1 MKPSILF
8 WLAFGLVCLS
18 APASTIVLDKPIHI
32 GTPGVPEWREF
43 AGREPV
49 GMNHRHTFKAK
60 ANDELSTLLIWQDDV
75 KNGGWQI
82 RLNGKGLGRLATYE
96 TKVVHTLE
104 VPSGTLLDGENVL
117 EIIGP
122 KSIDDI
128 VLDRM
133 ELHLGNLADCLS
145 GGGLKVAVTE
155 DGQPVPCRITIVDA
169 DGFLVPLLVKPDP
182 SKAVR
187 PGVVYTMDGSV
198 SANLRP
204 GQYTCYATRGFE
216 YSRATQ
222 TVEIKGGAMEELKMS
237 ITREVPMPGY
247 VSCDTHIHVRT
258 FSGHGDSTAEER
270 IPTIAGEHIEFAV
283 ATDHNVH
290 ADYRP
295 FQKNVE
301 AEAHFTAV
309 IGNEVTTSA
318 GHFNIFPIDVG
329 HKPADHKTSDWQVL
343 MQRMRSTP
351 GVQVVQLNHPRNV
364 HSNFSPTSAEH
375 FNYSTGRNLRGPQ
388 WSFDAFEVITS
399 AALQDDLHRLFRDWF
414 GVLNHGHRITGLGSS
429 DTHDVSR
436 YILGQGRTY
445 VACDDTNPSLIPV
458 DQLCRN
464 LRAGK
469 ALFGM
474 GLLADVKVNGRYGVG
489 DLATKLGQQIE
500 IKALVYG
507 PSWAGAESVALYL
520 NGEKVRETKLE
531 GTQGKGGLQAEARF
545 VLPRPRH
552 DAWLVV
558 VARGPMIDEPCW
570 ELPRPYQHKG
580 IDLDTGIIGA
590 SNPVWLDC
598 DADNQ
603 FTSARE
609 YGEALYKRYGT
620 DLQKLI
626 HALASHDAAIA
637 SQVADLLQQ
646 KDVKLLLKLEETLVG
661 HAAPHIRK
669 GFQSFRSALSD
680 SP

>member
-1 MKPSILF
+1 M
-8 WLAFGLVCLS
+8 
-18 APASTIVLDKPIHI
+18 
-32 GTPGVPEWREF
+32 
-43 AGREPV
+43 
-49 GMNHRHTFKAK
+49 
-60 ANDELSTLLIWQDDV
+60 
-75 KNGGWQI
+75 
-82 RLNGKGLGRLATYE
+82 
-96 TKVVHTLE
+96 
-104 VPSGTLLDGENVL
+104 
-117 EIIGP
+117 
-122 KSIDDI
+122 
-128 VLDRM
+128 
-133 ELHLGNLADCLS
+133 
-145 GGGLKVAVTE
+145 
-155 DGQPVPCRITIVDA
+155 
-169 DGFLVPLLVKPDP
+169 
-182 SKAVR
+182 
-187 PGVVYTMDGSV
+187 
-198 SANLRP
+198 
-204 GQYTCYATRGFE
+204 
-216 YSRATQ
+216 
-222 TVEIKGGAMEELKMS
+222 
-237 ITREVPMPGY
+237 
-247 VSCDTHIHVRT
+247 
-258 FSGHGDSTAEER
+258 
-270 IPTIAGEHIEFAV
+270 
-283 ATDHNVH
+283 
-290 ADYRP
+290 
-295 FQKNVE
+295 
-301 AEAHFTAV
+301 
-309 IGNEVTTSA
+309 
-318 GHFNIFPIDVG
+318 
-329 HKPADHKTSDWQVL
+329 
-343 MQRMRSTP
+343 
-351 GVQVVQLNHPRNV
+351 
-364 HSNFSPTSAEH
+364 
-375 FNYSTGRNLRGPQ
+375 
-388 WSFDAFEVITS
+388 
-399 AALQDDLHRLFRDWF
+399 
-414 GVLNHGHRITGLGSS
+414 LNHGHRITGLGSS

-445 VACDDTNPSLIPV
+445 VACDDTNPSRIPV

-474 GLLADVKVNGRYGVG
+474 GLLADVKVDGRYGVG

-598 DADNQ
+598 DADNK

-609 YGEALYKRYGT
+609 YGEALFKRYGT

-646 KDVKLLLKLEETLVG
+646 KDVQLLLKLEETLVG